1 MKEKNKHY
9 TGLVHLGE
17 FNKKCAHQV
26 DLFVFANDK
35 EELKK

>member
-17 FNKKCAHQV
+17 FNKKCAHQL
-26 DLFVFANDK
+26 DLFC
-35 EELKK
+35 L